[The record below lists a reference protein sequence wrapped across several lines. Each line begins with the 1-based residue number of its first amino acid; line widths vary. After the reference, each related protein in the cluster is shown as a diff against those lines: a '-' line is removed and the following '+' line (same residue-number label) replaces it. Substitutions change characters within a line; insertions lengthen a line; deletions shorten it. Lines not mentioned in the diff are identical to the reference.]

1 MTPLSHSLN
10 KFTDLVVSTIPLSF
24 DQAAL
29 FIAESYTAVSMILS
43 GVSCDFISKYLD
55 KFAAVL
61 ENLLE

>member
-1 MTPLSHSLN
+1 
-10 KFTDLVVSTIPLSF
+10 VSTILLSF

-61 ENLLE
+61 ENLLEYESVAPGGDVL